1 MTMVI
6 GRPDGAALARSGAA
20 KAAAAAKSV
29 DATSVLKPM
38 LPPSPAAGR
47 QLKRRREA
55 SISRGIAFRS
65 NGSIAALP
73 DISLPP
79 VVVLDQVHLTL
90 GDGASQVEVL
100 RGLDLT
106 LTAGGSTA
114 ILGPSGS
121 GKSSLLMLLTG
132 LERASVGTVQVA
144 GEDLTRLDED
154 ALARFRG
161 RSVGIVFQSFHLIP
175 TMTALENV
183 AVPLELAGVRDA
195 QARAAAE
202 LASVGLGHRLDH
214 FPSTMSGGEQQR
226 VAIAR
231 ALVAEPAIIVAD
243 EPTGN
248 LDATTGKQIADL
260 IFAARER
267 RGASL
272 ILVTHDEVLARRC
285 DRLIRIADGRI
296 VTTGEAA

>member
-1 MTMVI
+1 
-6 GRPDGAALARSGAA
+6 
-20 KAAAAAKSV
+20 
-29 DATSVLKPM
+29 M

-65 NGSIAALP
+65 NGSVAALP
-73 DISLPP
+73 DITPSP

-90 GDGASQVEVL
+90 GAGASQVEVL

-106 LTAGGSTA
+106 LSAGGSTA

-132 LERASVGTVQVA
+132 LERASAGKVQVA
-144 GEDLTRLDED
+144 GEDLTGLDED

-202 LASVGLGHRLDH
+202 LAAVGLGHRLDH

-260 IFAARER
+260 IFSARER

-296 VTTGEAA
+296 VATGEAA